1 MNALVLV
8 TSRDIVASSESGIFS
23 ARFNSEVTGKEHP
36 TAAVLV
42 VIGLAIASLMLGQ
55 TVVEYAVWVSAI
67 TLIYQEIAAVALLCI
82 TFKAQEAYAQAKFK
96 LSGRWLAFWGRVL

>member
-8 TSRDIVASSESGIFS
+8 TSRDIVASSESRIFS
-23 ARFNSEVTGKEHP
+23 ARFNSEVTGKEYP

-67 TLIYQEIAAVALLCI
+67 TLIYQEVAAVALLFI

-96 LSGRWLAFWGRVL
+96 LSGRWLAFWGQVL